1 MPIVKLYA
9 NLRRVAGVKEIS
21 VPAASL
27 ETLLSALVTEIPAL
41 ESHLFEDEQL
51 RRYVIITINGH
62 HVTALDTL
70 LAEGDQIAIFPP
82 IAGG

>member
-27 ETLLSALVTEIPAL
+27 ETLLPALVAELPAL
-41 ESHLFEDEQL
+41 ESHLFED
-51 RRYVIITINGH
+51 GSS
-62 HVTALDTL
+62 
-70 LAEGDQIAIFPP
+70 
-82 IAGG
+82 AGMLS